1 MTEGLDQQLLAV
13 FLLFCRIGGC
23 LLLAPGFSS
32 PRVPLHVRLFGAL
45 ALTAAL
51 SPVLSREMSDAMNAV
66 PEAQRILLIVHETVI
81 GAAIGL
87 MARFFILALQFA
99 ATAISNFIGLSG
111 IPGIPLE
118 EGDTGSPLAT
128 LVSSAAV
135 MLFFALGLHMELIR
149 AVMESY
155 HVLKPGAAIPAG
167 ALTNSMLSVLS
178 ETWLLALRLASPFL
192 LYGVTVN
199 FALGLGNRF
208 AQQLSMYHATTG
220 VVILGGF
227 LLLYLV
233 WMDWIL
239 VFTNAYQSWLI
250 AGGF

>member
-1 MTEGLDQQLLAV
+1 MTGELEAQLLVV

-32 PRVPLHVRLFGAL
+32 PRVPIHVRLFGAL

-51 SPVLSREMSDAMNAV
+51 APVLSFEMTEVMNNV
-66 PEAQRILLIVHETVI
+66 PEAQRILLIIHETAT

-87 MARFFILALQFA
+87 MARFFILALQFG

-135 MLFFALGLHMELIR
+135 MLFFALGLHMELIK
-149 AVMESY
+149 AIMESY
-155 HVLKPGAAIPAG
+155 HVVKPGMAFPAG
-167 ALTNSMLSVLS
+167 ALTNGMLNVLS

-220 VVILGGF
+220 MVILGGF
-227 LLLYLV
+227 LLLYMV

-239 VFTNAYQSWLI
+239 AFASAYQSWLI